1 MSNNPP
7 EVHAASSGIHKART
21 RETCICLKL
30 AKMVAS
36 THLICHASLWCWNM
50 SIAHIARKAFTWLS
64 AESAMS
70 PPTQL
75 DNDVLDRTIRN
86 IEQAQGHSRHRT
98 TAADILQAQASNGS
112 DLVSLPSSDMPGAA
126 PPVDVDDTGASM
138 PPPQIEVNTPINLTS
153 DLAASTTLLQNLRVR
168 NSILVADLA
177 RATLSLQQHEG
188 STIKLLSRVR
198 RSRAKWMAVAI
209 FSIAIWVLYLWWCWH
224 MRVEFEYIR
233 KRRRDVFGL

>member
-1 MSNNPP
+1 
-7 EVHAASSGIHKART
+7 
-21 RETCICLKL
+21 
-30 AKMVAS
+30 
-36 THLICHASLWCWNM
+36 M
-50 SIAHIARKAFTWLS
+50 SIALAALTALDCPTEGKA
-64 AESAMS
+64 M
-70 PPTQL
+70 PPPPGL
-75 DNDVLDRTIRN
+75 GNDVLDRTIRN

-177 RATLSLQQHEG
+177 LATLSLQQHEG

-198 RSRAKWMAVAI
+198 RSRAK
-209 FSIAIWVLYLWWCWH
+209 
-224 MRVEFEYIR
+224 
-233 KRRRDVFGL
+233 